1 VGSGEGKVYALD
13 GATGA
18 KRWEFTT
25 GASVCSSPAIGAD
38 GTVYVGSYDHKVYA
52 LDGAT
57 GAKRWE
63 FTTGG
68 VVYSSPAIGADGT
81 VYVGSGDGK
90 VYALDGASGAKRW
103 EFNTVYSVSSSP
115 AIGADGTVYVGSGNN
130 KVYALD
136 GATGAER
143 WEFATG
149 ASVCSSPAIGADGT
163 VYVGSGDGKVY
174 AIKGSGPLAES
185 AWPMFHQNV
194 RHSGRAGPLNS
205 VPRITSITLSGGTA
219 AVSVLTL
226 SGRLYALEF
235 KGTLS
240 SVPWTSLSAVFG
252 DGTVLILR
260 DAVGTSASRFY
271 RVRME

>member
-1 VGSGEGKVYALD
+1 VYSSPAIGADGTAYVGSGEGKVYALD

-25 GASVCSSPAIGAD
+25 GSWVHSSPAIGAD
-38 GTVYVGSYDHKVYA
+38 GTVYVGSGGGDNKVYA

-63 FTTGG
+63 FTTGYW
-68 VVYSSPAIGADGT
+68 VYSSPAIGADGT
-81 VYVGSGDGK
+81 VYVGSYD
-90 VYALDGASGAKRW
+90 
-103 EFNTVYSVSSSP
+103 N
-115 AIGADGTVYVGSGNN
+115 
-130 KVYALD
+130 
-136 GATGAER
+136 
-143 WEFATG
+143 
-149 ASVCSSPAIGADGT
+149 
-163 VYVGSGDGKVY
+163 KVY

-185 AWPMFHQNV
+185 AWAMFHQNV
-194 RHSGRAGPLNS
+194 RHSGRAGPLDS
-205 VPRITSITLSGGTA
+205 VPRITCITLSGGEV

-226 SGRLYALEF
+226 SGRQYALEF

-240 SVPWTSLSAVFG
+240 SVPWTSLSNVSG

-271 RVRME
+271 RIRME